1 MRTHPVFLRLEG
13 RKCVVIGGDV
23 AVEPKVDACRA
34 AGAEVVV
41 IAESLTPGLT
51 ELARAGA
58 VTLEQRPYRE
68 GDLAGAFV
76 AYASLRDPATI
87 ARLRTEADR
96 ERVLLNVVDV
106 PEACT
111 FISPAVVTRGEL
123 QVAVGTG
130 GASPGLSARVRRDL
144 ERVFGPEYAPYVAI
158 LGAVRRALDG
168 APDRADVLVRLVDSD
183 LLDLVRAR
191 EREAVDRL
199 LARVAGES
207 CTLDHLGV
215 ALGEG

>member
-1 MRTHPVFLRLEG
+1 M
-13 RKCVVIGGDV
+13 IGGDV
-23 AVEPKVDACRA
+23 VVEAKVDACRA

-41 IAESLTPGLT
+41 IAESVTPGLA
-51 ELARAGA
+51 ELARTGA
-58 VTLEQRPYRE
+58 VTLERRSYRE

-76 AYASLRDPATI
+76 VYASLRDPGTI
-87 ARLRTEADR
+87 ARLRAEADR
-96 ERVLLNVVDV
+96 ERVLLNVVDA

-144 ERVFGPEYAPYVAI
+144 ERMFGPEYAPYVAI
-158 LGAVRRALDG
+158 LGAVRRTLHG
-168 APDRADVLVRLVDSD
+168 APDRADVIVRLIDSD

-207 CTLDHLGV
+207 CTLEHLGV